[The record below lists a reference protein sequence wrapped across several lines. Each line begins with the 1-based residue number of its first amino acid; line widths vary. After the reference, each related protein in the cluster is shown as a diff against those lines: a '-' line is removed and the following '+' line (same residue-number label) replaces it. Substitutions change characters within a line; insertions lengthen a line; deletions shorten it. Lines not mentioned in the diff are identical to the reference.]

1 MSDMNFSLTTFNK
14 TGKLLQIEYA
24 LNRVQQ
30 GKMALGI
37 KATNGVVIATD
48 KKVSSVLVDNDEYQK
63 MQAIT
68 PTTGYVYAGMGP
80 DFRVLVKSARKNAQ
94 KYFLT
99 YREIQPVSQVVRE
112 SALLMQ
118 EYTQS
123 GGVRPFGVSCLVAG
137 YDDEG
142 PQLFQVDPSGAA
154 FGWKAT
160 AIGKNYV
167 NAKNFLER
175 RYSDDMELDDAVHV
189 ALLTLRESFEGEMTE
204 FNIEVAIVGE
214 DRVFRVLTPQEVR
227 DYLDEAN

>member
-1 MSDMNFSLTTFNK
+1 MNFSLTTFNK
-14 TGKLLQIEYA
+14 TGKLMQIEYA

-37 KATNGVVIATD
+37 KASNGVVIACD
-48 KKVSSVLVDNDEYQK
+48 KKVSSVLVDTDEYEKIQS
-63 MQAIT
+63 IT
-68 PTTGYVYAGMGP
+68 PSTGFVYAGMGP
-80 DFRVLVKSARKNAQ
+80 DFRVLVRNARKAAQ

-99 YREIQPVSQVVRE
+99 YREIEPVSQVVRE

-137 YDDEG
+137 YDDDG

-175 RYSDDMELDDAVHV
+175 RYSDDMELDDAIHV

-204 FNIEVAIVGE
+204 FNIEVAVVGV
-214 DRVFRVLTPQEVR
+214 DKVFRILTPSEVR